1 MADSHSHHEAHIVD
15 YMAIFWWLLGL
26 TILEIIASM
35 PAARPAYPQI
45 LKGALLV
52 VMAVTKAALVGLY
65 FMHLKFEKTTLGFI
79 AMVPLVLC
87 VFIVLM
93 VMPDF

>member
-1 MADSHSHHEAHIVD
+1 MASVSHDDHHVN

-26 TILEIIASM
+26 TILEVMAGVPASG
-35 PAARPAYPQI
+35 PSYPQM
-45 LKGALLV
+45 LKGALLIS
-52 VMAVTKAALVGLY
+52 MALTKAVLVAMY
-65 FMHLKFEKTTLGFI
+65 FMHLKFDKKVLSYI
-79 AMVPLVLC
+79 ALTPLVLC